1 MCRPSLIRYKIFKY
15 DVTKVVIK
23 FEFTMKRRAFNTKT
37 LKAILDV
44 INGRV
49 IRCKDFEDFKRKM
62 GIRPNANKKR
72 KKRKR

>member
-1 MCRPSLIRYKIFKY
+1 
-15 DVTKVVIK
+15 
-23 FEFTMKRRAFNTKT
+23 MKRKAFNTKT
-37 LKAILDV
+37 LKAILNV

-62 GIRPNANKKR
+62 GIRANANKKR